1 MISSSINLWKKKYR
15 KNGTIMIPFKDNL
28 NPFSLEEF
36 ISLKNYCEKVE
47 KEYVAIGDAGEKNNL
62 LVGRFMTDIKKP
74 LIVKNAYSLKL
85 LKILNTKKFKQFV
98 QKILNTK
105 KKLFIRR
112 AQFNQIEKGN
122 FVGYHLDVDSNPE
135 YLAACVI
142 QLEANFSGGLY
153 RVYKKKSKKYF
164 DYAPTEGSLIISNC
178 LYPHEVTKVNGGK
191 RCSLVFF
198 VSYNNGLNKRN
209 S

>member
-1 MISSSINLWKKKYR
+1 MISSSINLWRKKYR

-47 KEYVAIGDAGEKNNL
+47 KEYVAIGDAGEKNHL

-135 YLAACVI
+135 YLTACVI
-142 QLEANFSGGLY
+142 QFGANFSGGLY
-153 RVYKKKSKKYF
+153 RVYQKNKNYI
-164 DYAPTEGSLIISNC
+164 DYKPSAGSLIMSNC
-178 LYPHEVTKVNGGK
+178 YYPHEVTKVLSGE
-191 RCSLVFF
+191 RESLVFF
-198 VSYNNGLNKRN
+198 ISYNDGPNKRKN
-209 S
+209 